1 MPVPKYPKPNEER
14 NDYISRCVESIMK
27 EGKTREQALGQC
39 FGMWRAKGKKGVHR
53 GDRGG
58 SRRRQIEALEK

>member
-39 FGMWRAKGKKGVHR
+39 FGM
-53 GDRGG
+53 
-58 SRRRQIEALEK
+58 